1 MLTVDLVSY
10 VIKCLLFLIQ
20 VSVFNAHNLQRW
32 FVSLVLP
39 KTAER
44 FINVF
49 FNEMWTYVYIRS
61 VTLCY
66 ISFLKPKRN
75 L

>member
-10 VIKCLLFLIQ
+10 AIKCLLFLIQ

-49 FNEMWTYVYIRS
+49 YEMWTYVYIRS

-66 ISFLKPKRN
+66 TCFLKPMRN